1 MLYQIHFMSAFF
13 ACSDINVNIIMY
25 HVSHILLL
33 LQMERKILLKTY
45 SQQKNELNTK
55 QNT

>member
-1 MLYQIHFMSAFF
+1 MSAFF

-25 HVSHILLL
+25 HLSHILLL

-45 SQQKNELNTK
+45 LQQKHVLKTK
-55 QNT
+55 QHKIKT